1 MRFKQFKKSQVDGR
15 EVVEIV
21 LFRKLGTRLYR
32 EMPLVLNEEGDKVF
46 GQSWKGYWWRITE
59 YPPVIVN

>member
-1 MRFKQFKKSQVDGR
+1 MKFKQFKKSQVDGR

-32 EMPLVLNEEGDKVF
+32 EMPLVLNEAGEKVF
-46 GQSWKGYWWRITE
+46 GESWKGYWWRLIE
-59 YPPVIVN
+59 YPSVIKN